1 MPDFVGPAG
10 ALQTKIPLDF
20 ILQMNELD
28 DVSFTCIS
36 PSKGST
42 LAVTSERDGRLD
54 DGAACDEHSG
64 ND

>member
-1 MPDFVGPAG
+1 LPDFVGPAI

-28 DVSFTCIS
+28 VISFTCIS
-36 PSKGST
+36 APMGST

-54 DGAACDEHSG
+54 DGTACDEHSEH
-64 ND
+64 D